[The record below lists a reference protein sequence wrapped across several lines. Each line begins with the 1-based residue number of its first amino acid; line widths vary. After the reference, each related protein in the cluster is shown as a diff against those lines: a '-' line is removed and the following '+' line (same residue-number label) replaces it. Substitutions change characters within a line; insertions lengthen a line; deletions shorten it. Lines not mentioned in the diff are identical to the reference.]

1 MILDDF
7 VMLGKTVPETVSD
20 GRQFVC
26 TAGFSFELNQ
36 SIRVYPMAR
45 IGCPRRWSVSQ
56 LPLERNPKDSRR
68 ESWKIRGDRRP
79 GQHDWINSVI
89 TPIEKTISAER
100 QREIVSALAVPSLKQ
115 ANEGRRSLCI
125 LLPAEV
131 PRIKFESG
139 ETAEMAPTPDLF
151 GNIPDLP
158 VKERFKWHPRLEF
171 TDEERG
177 KHDLMLRDW
186 GCYELMRKRGDDY
199 GAHWLEEA
207 LNLLTAPPLL
217 CGNLNRFRNS
227 WLVISVFSGAIHA
240 RPKVSE
246 RQASLFDAAEFNAP
260 MVSSRV
266 CSKPPPEG

>member
-1 MILDDF
+1 MIIDDF

-26 TAGFSFELNQ
+26 TAGFSFELKQ
-36 SIRVYPMAR
+36 AIRVYPMAR
-45 IGCPRRWSVSQ
+45 IACPRRWSVSR
-56 LPLERNPKDSRR
+56 LPLERNPKDSRH

-79 GQHDWINSVI
+79 GLHDQINSVI
-89 TPIEKTISAER
+89 TPIEKTISAEK

-115 ANEGRRSLCI
+115 ANEERRSLCI

-131 PRIKFESG
+131 PCLRFESG

-158 VKERFKWHPRLEF
+158 VKERFKWHPRIEF
-171 TDEERG
+171 TDEKG
-177 KHDLMLRDW
+177 DKHDLMLRDW
-186 GCYELMRKRGDDY
+186 GCYELMRKRGDPY
-199 GAHWLEEA
+199 GVHWLEEA

-227 WLVISVFSGAIHA
+227 WLVISVLQGAVHA
-240 RPKVSE
+240 RPMVCE
-246 RQASLFDAAEFNAP
+246 RQSSLFDAAEFDYGR
-260 MVSSRV
+260 SFR
-266 CSKPPPEG
+266 